1 VGPTLV
7 AAGLTAPRASPR
19 DQNRRKSRILR
30 RGIWEGATAS
40 GAEIH
45 RPLKSFGLREQVCE
59 LPLPKEL

>member
-1 VGPTLV
+1 MGLTLV

-19 DQNRRKSRILR
+19 YQNRRKSRILG
-30 RGIWEGATAS
+30 RGIWEGETAS

-45 RPLKSFGLREQVCE
+45 RPSKGFGLREQVCE